1 MIGMA
6 IGAGLVQRARRIAWT
21 ASGAA
26 GATLGVIG
34 VTLAI
39 KPSLWV
45 ALFTNDPAVTAA
57 AHSYF
62 AWAGP
67 AYAFFGMGVCLYF
80 SSQGAAKV
88 GGPVLTAL
96 LGAPVARSQ
105 TVVEPTGIWLT
116 QAGDAKVR
124 VSKCGGGICGVI
136 VWLKEPID
144 PATGRPQVDDKN
156 SNPALARR
164 PMIGLPLFS
173 GMRATGPG
181 KWSGQIYNTDDGST
195 YASNVAVTGP
205 DKLRVESCMGA
216 FCGGETWTRVG
227 H

>member
-1 MIGMA
+1 MA
-6 IGAGLVQRARRIAWT
+6 FRFWFVLV
-21 ASGAA
+21 
-26 GATLGVIG
+26 
-34 VTLAI
+34 
-39 KPSLWV
+39 
-45 ALFTNDPAVTAA
+45 
-57 AHSYF
+57 
-62 AWAGP
+62 
-67 AYAFFGMGVCLYF
+67 
-80 SSQGAAKV
+80 
-88 GGPVLTAL
+88 VLTAL

-173 GMRATGPG
+173 GMRPSGPNT
-181 KWSGQIYNTDDGST
+181 WSGRIYNADDGKS
-195 YASNVAVTGP
+195 YDSHVSVSAP
-205 DKLRVESCMGA
+205 DTLRVEGCVGA
-216 FCGGETWTRVG
+216 LCGGESWTRTSR
-227 H
+227 